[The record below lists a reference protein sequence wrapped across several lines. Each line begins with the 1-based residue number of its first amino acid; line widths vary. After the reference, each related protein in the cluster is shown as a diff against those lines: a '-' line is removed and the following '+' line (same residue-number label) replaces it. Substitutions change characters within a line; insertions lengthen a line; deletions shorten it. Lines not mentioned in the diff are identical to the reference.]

1 MNWYLKV
8 VRDNYANFSG
18 RAQRAEYWTF
28 ALLNIIFGCII
39 AVADTFISG
48 GFIYMAYGLGI
59 LIRALAVSIRRLHD
73 VDKSGW
79 CLLLAFVPVVQLI
92 LLVWYCTDSTPG
104 DNQYGPNPKGIGGP
118 APAADEPAAKTSDD
132 SETGK
137 AEAEETGEEA

>member
-1 MNWYLKV
+1 MSWYLKV

-18 RAQRAEYWTF
+18 RAQRAEYWMF
-28 ALLNIIFGCII
+28 SLLNIIFIT
-39 AVADTFISG
+39 VLFADFFISG
-48 GFIYMAYGLGI
+48 GFIYGAYCLAMCI
-59 LIRALAVSIRRLHD
+59 PALAVGVRRLHD
-73 VDKSGW
+73 IDKSGW
-79 CLLLAFVPVVQLI
+79 FLLLAFVPIVGII
-92 LLVWYCTDSTPG
+92 LLVWQCTDSTPG